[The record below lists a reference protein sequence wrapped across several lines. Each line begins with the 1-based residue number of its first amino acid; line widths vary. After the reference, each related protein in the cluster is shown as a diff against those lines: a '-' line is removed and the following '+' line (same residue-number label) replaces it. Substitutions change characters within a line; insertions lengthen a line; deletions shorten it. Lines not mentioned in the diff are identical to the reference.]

1 MSLFDISG
9 KTALV
14 TGATKGIGKG
24 IVERMA
30 EQGARVIISS
40 RDQGACDALAA
51 ELNALY
57 GNKENIAV
65 GIAADIN
72 NLNEI
77 EQLSKESAARWGG
90 LDILVCNA
98 AILPFMGPSSET
110 PPEQFDRILVGNQHH
125 NFRLCQSVK
134 PYMKKQ
140 GGGRIINIG
149 SIAAQKPRHS
159 SSPYTTSK
167 HAVWGLTQSLA
178 LEGRDHGIAVSALH
192 PGNVMVERRGDGKSA
207 TGRDEGPE
215 PLISTEDMGRT
226 ALLMAT
232 LPADANMLE
241 AIVLPVNQ
249 QYLGRG

>member
-1 MSLFDISG
+1 MGQLDG
-9 KTALV
+9 KVAIV
-14 TGATKGIGKG
+14 TGGGSGIGKG
-24 IVERMA
+24 IAKAFADEGCSVVIA
-30 EQGARVIISS
+30 ARNSD
-40 RDQGACDALAA
+40 RLDAAAA
-51 ELNALY
+51 ELSNGGGTVISIPTDVTSEEQMISLFAKTMDQFGKLD
-57 GNKENIAV
+57 V
-65 GIAADIN
+65 LVN
-72 NLNEI
+72 NSGAFDGGPVEELTM
-77 EQLSKESAARWGG
+77 EQWQKVIDVNVTG
-90 LDILVCNA
+90 
-98 AILPFMGPSSET
+98 PFLGSREA
-110 PPEQFDRILVGNQHH
+110 FKI
-125 NFRLCQSVK
+125 
-134 PYMKKQ
+134 MKKQ

-232 LPADANMLE
+232 LPPGSNMLE
-241 AIVLPVNQ
+241 AIVLPLGQ
-249 QYLGRG
+249 EYLGRG

>member
-1 MSLFDISG
+1 MGQLDG
-9 KTALV
+9 KVAIV
-14 TGATKGIGKG
+14 TGGGSGIGKG
-24 IVERMA
+24 IAKAFADEGCSVVIA
-30 EQGARVIISS
+30 ARNSD
-40 RDQGACDALAA
+40 RLDAAAA
-51 ELNALY
+51 ELSNGGGTVISIPTDVTSEEQMISLFAKTMDQFGKLDVLVNNS
-57 GNKENIAV
+57 GAFDGGPVEELTMDQWQKEIDVNV
-65 GIAADIN
+65 TG
-72 NLNEI
+72 
-77 EQLSKESAARWGG
+77 
-90 LDILVCNA
+90 
-98 AILPFMGPSSET
+98 PFLGSREA
-110 PPEQFDRILVGNQHH
+110 FKI
-125 NFRLCQSVK
+125 
-134 PYMKKQ
+134 MKKQ

-232 LPADANMLE
+232 LPPGSNMLE
-241 AIVLPVNQ
+241 AIVLPLGQ
-249 QYLGRG
+249 AYLGRG

>member
-1 MSLFDISG
+1 MGLLDG
-9 KTALV
+9 KVAIV
-14 TGATKGIGKG
+14 TGGGSGIGKG
-24 IVERMA
+24 IAKAFADEGCSVVIA
-30 EQGARVIISS
+30 ARNSD
-40 RDQGACDALAA
+40 RLDAAAA
-51 ELNALY
+51 ELSNGGGTVISIPTDVTSEEQMISLFAKTMDQFGKLD
-57 GNKENIAV
+57 V
-65 GIAADIN
+65 LVN
-72 NLNEI
+72 NSGAFDGGPVEELTM
-77 EQLSKESAARWGG
+77 EQWQKVIDVNVTG
-90 LDILVCNA
+90 
-98 AILPFMGPSSET
+98 PFLGSREA
-110 PPEQFDRILVGNQHH
+110 FKI
-125 NFRLCQSVK
+125 
-134 PYMKKQ
+134 MKKQ

-232 LPADANMLE
+232 LPPGSNMLE
-241 AIVLPVNQ
+241 AIVLPLGQ
-249 QYLGRG
+249 AYLGRG

>member
-1 MSLFDISG
+1 MGQLDG
-9 KTALV
+9 KVAIV
-14 TGATKGIGKG
+14 TGGGSGIGKG
-24 IVERMA
+24 IAKAFVDEGCSVVIAARNAERL
-30 EQGARVIISS
+30 
-40 RDQGACDALAA
+40 DAAAA
-51 ELNALY
+51 ELSGGGGTVISITTDVTNEAQMISLFAKTMDQF
-57 GNKENIAV
+57 GRLDV
-65 GIAADIN
+65 LVN
-72 NLNEI
+72 NSGAFDGGPVEDLTM
-77 EQLSKESAARWGG
+77 EQWQNVLQVNVTG
-90 LDILVCNA
+90 
-98 AILPFMGPSSET
+98 PFLGSREA
-110 PPEQFDRILVGNQHH
+110 FKI
-125 NFRLCQSVK
+125 
-134 PYMKKQ
+134 MKKQ

-232 LPADANMLE
+232 LPPESNMLE
-241 AIVLPVNQ
+241 AIVLPLGQ
-249 QYLGRG
+249 AYLGRG